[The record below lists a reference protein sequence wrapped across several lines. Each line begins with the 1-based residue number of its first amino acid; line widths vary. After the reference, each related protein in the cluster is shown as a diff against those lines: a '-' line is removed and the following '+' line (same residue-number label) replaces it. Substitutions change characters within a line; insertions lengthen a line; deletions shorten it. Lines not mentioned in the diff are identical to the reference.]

1 MVSEYKVQSAE
12 IKQTKA
18 GKPYLLLKIND
29 KLVSFFDEPDSKV
42 PVKEGQIIS
51 CEITQKGNF
60 LNGSKLIIVE
70 ESKAKKIEQEIKV
83 DGEAKENENTLNAGG
98 ITYYF
103 DIKTAKN
110 NAKYL
115 TISQSSAQ
123 GKSQILIFED
133 RITEF
138 LEKLKKQAEKLK
150 KPN

>member
-18 GKPYLLLKIND
+18 GKPYLLLRIND
-29 KLVSFFDEPDSKV
+29 KLVSFFDESDSKV

-60 LNGSKLIIVE
+60 LNGSKLTIVD

-83 DGEAKENENTLNAGG
+83 DSEAKENENTLNAGS
-98 ITYYF
+98 ITYFF
-103 DIKTAKN
+103 DIKVAKN
-110 NAKYL
+110 NAKFL
-115 TISQSSAQ
+115 TISQTSSQ

-133 RITEF
+133 HLNEF
-138 LEKLKKQAEKLK
+138 LEKLKKQIEKFK
-150 KPN
+150 K